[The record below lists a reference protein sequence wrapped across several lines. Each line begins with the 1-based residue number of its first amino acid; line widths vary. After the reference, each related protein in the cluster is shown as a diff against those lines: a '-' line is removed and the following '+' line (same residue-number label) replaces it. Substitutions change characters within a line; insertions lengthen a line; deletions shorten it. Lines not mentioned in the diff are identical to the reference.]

1 MTPNEEKDVSW
12 SSPKRHLTV
21 PLDQSGGGNGAQ
33 IWVFGDQDPWWQ
45 LGKGEVNTLRTSHLG
60 SFISTR
66 WLTIVKKRGVV
77 HKFSMH
83 FCKPT
88 ELLWLFRVKQNL
100 QPYIT
105 PICTMRNSKKGN
117 RSLLSWLDFIYHNV
131 WVLISRGVEIV
142 GDGEWLNFSTTY
154 QLNTNDPLS
163 IFLLILNHERT
174 KKGVQNV

>member
-1 MTPNEEKDVSW
+1 M
-12 SSPKRHLTV
+12 
-21 PLDQSGGGNGAQ
+21 GAQ
-33 IWVFGDQDPWWQ
+33 IWVFGDQEPWWKSW
-45 LGKGEVNTLRTSHLG
+45 GKGKWTNLELLTC
-60 SFISTR
+60 SFVSTC

-83 FCKPT
+83 SCKPT
-88 ELLWLFRVKQNL
+88 GLLWLFRVKQNL

-105 PICTMRNSKKGN
+105 PICTMRNSKKWN
-117 RSLLSWLDFIYHNV
+117 MSLLSWLDFIYHKV

-154 QLNTNDPLS
+154 RLNTNDPLS
-163 IFLLILNHERT
+163 IFLLILNHKRN

>member
-21 PLDQSGGGNGAQ
+21 PLDQSGWEIGAQ
-33 IWVFGDQDPWWQ
+33 IWVFGDREPWWKSW
-45 LGKGEVNTLRTSHLG
+45 GKGKWTHLELLTC
-60 SFISTR
+60 SFVSTR
-66 WLTIVKKRGVV
+66 WLTIVKKRGVI

-88 ELLWLFRVKQNL
+88 GLLWLFRVKQNL

-117 RSLLSWLDFIYHNV
+117 TSLLSWLDFIYHKFGYFKRSWNSGR
-131 WVLISRGVEIV
+131 WRMIELFHDLLVE
-142 GDGEWLNFSTTY
+142 Y
-154 QLNTNDPLS
+154 Q
-163 IFLLILNHERT
+163 
-174 KKGVQNV
+174 

>member
-1 MTPNEEKDVSW
+1 M
-12 SSPKRHLTV
+12 
-21 PLDQSGGGNGAQ
+21 GAQ
-33 IWVFGDQDPWWQ
+33 IWVFGDQEPW
-45 LGKGEVNTLRTSHLG
+45 GKGKWTHLELLTC
-60 SFISTR
+60 SFVSTC

-83 FCKPT
+83 SCKPT
-88 ELLWLFRVKQNL
+88 GLLWLFRVKQNL

-105 PICTMRNSKKGN
+105 PICTMRNSKKWN
-117 RSLLSWLDFIYHNV
+117 MSLLSWLDFIYHKV

-154 QLNTNDPLS
+154 RLNTNDPLS
-163 IFLLILNHERT
+163 IFLLILNHKRN

>member
-12 SSPKRHLTV
+12 SSPKRHRPV
-21 PLDQSGGGNGAQ
+21 PLDQSGGEMGPKS
-33 IWVFGDQDPWWQ
+33 VFGDQDPWWE

-88 ELLWLFRVKQNL
+88 EWLWLFGVKQNL

-105 PICTMRNSKKGN
+105 PICTMRNSKKRKHVSSILTWLHLPQCLGIN
-117 RSLLSWLDFIYHNV
+117 FKRSWNSGRWRMTKFFHDLP
-131 WVLISRGVEIV
+131 VEH
-142 GDGEWLNFSTTY
+142 
-154 QLNTNDPLS
+154 Q
-163 IFLLILNHERT
+163 
-174 KKGVQNV
+174 